1 MEKERLYE
9 LFLITTEISRGLTG
23 GNLKHIKQALKGFFG
38 IQAYVIWTKDDGNW
52 NILLKDGK
60 VRLDV
65 SDDSEKY
72 GAFEELS
79 KNLVFNDWKIGTA
92 PGDEI
97 FDNVIRSLVY
107 FPLIVN
113 DELVGMFVAGK
124 SRNAGF
130 FPEDVQSLATFS
142 NQLANV
148 VKTRI
153 LISEQEK
160 E

>member
-1 MEKERLYE
+1 M
-9 LFLITTEISRGLTG
+9 
-23 GNLKHIKQALKGFFG
+23 
-38 IQAYVIWTKDDGNW
+38 
-52 NILLKDGK
+52 KDGK
-60 VRLDV
+60 VHLDI
-65 SDDSEKY
+65 SDHSDKFES
-72 GAFEELS
+72 FEEIS
-79 KNLVFNDWKIGTA
+79 KNLVFNDWKTGTA

-97 FDNVIRSLVY
+97 FDSVIRSLVY

-124 SRNAGF
+124 SRTAGF

>member
-9 LFLITTEISRGLTG
+9 LFLITAEISRGLTG

-52 NILLKDGK
+52 NLLLKDGK
-60 VRLDV
+60 VRLYI
-65 SDDSEKY
+65 SDHSEISK
-72 GAFEELS
+72 AFEGIS
-79 KNLVFNDWKIGTA
+79 KNLVFHDWKTGTA

-97 FDNVIRSLVY
+97 FDSVIRSLVY

-124 SRNAGF
+124 SRTAGF
-130 FPEDVQSLATFS
+130 FRKMYS
-142 NQLANV
+142 
-148 VKTRI
+148 R
-153 LISEQEK
+153 
-160 E
+160 

>member
-1 MEKERLYE
+1 MR
-9 LFLITTEISRGLTG
+9 S
-23 GNLKHIKQALKGFFG
+23 HI
-38 IQAYVIWTKDDGNW
+38 
-52 NILLKDGK
+52 
-60 VRLDV
+60 
-65 SDDSEKY
+65 SDDSEILR
-72 GAFEELS
+72 AFEKLS

-97 FDNVIRSLVY
+97 FDSVIRSLVY

-113 DELVGMFVAGK
+113 DELVGMFAGK

-153 LISEQEK
+153 LISEQKK